1 MFHGHFRD
9 FNIIILLMLT
19 QPPSPHPCF
28 WNTDANDYFSFSAV
42 LHWLSLMSGRWII
55 AESDPFIHYS
65 PFICINKITF
75 IFQFLACLSSFLL
88 FFFFYEPFFQF
99 SLVSWQTYIA
109 FLQLIFLHYFWSI
122 STFSPTALNAN
133 SS

>member
-88 FFFFYEPFFQF
+88 FFFFMSPFSSSPLSLGKLILPFCSWF
-99 SLVSWQTYIA
+99 SCTISGA
-109 FLQLIFLHYFWSI
+109 FRHFPPLL
-122 STFSPTALNAN
+122 
-133 SS
+133 